1 MGFKLLA
8 PAHHIHRFF
17 APQVVPMTFP
27 STDPSKTTGGWSAV
41 LAMSLAAFA
50 LVASE
55 FMPVSLLTPIAA
67 DLHITEGQAGQG
79 ISVSGAFALI
89 TSLLI
94 ASVAARVERKK
105 LLLGL
110 TLLMIVSG
118 TVVAVAPGYPSFMFG
133 RALIGIAIGG
143 FWSLSAATA
152 MRLVKPEQVS
162 RALAIV
168 NGGNALATVI
178 AAPAGS
184 FLGSLIGWRGAFFCV
199 VPVAVLA
206 AVWLL
211 ISLPSFKAERQAGSG
226 NVLRLMKQLPVAL
239 GMVAVSVFF
248 MGQFML
254 FTYLRPFLEGVTGVS
269 VSTLSLMLLGLGLA
283 GFIGTFLIE
292 RFMGRGLYRT
302 LTVIPL
308 IMAAIALALVSFGKS
323 PVLTASLLG
332 LWGLVATAAPV
343 GWWTWLAQTLPDDAE
358 AGGGL
363 LVAIVQLAIA
373 GGAII
378 GGLAFDLSGYK
389 ATFELSAAVLVVAS
403 VLAWLA
409 GRNATE
415 VHLVEPAAHSDAV
428 SGEAESRFV

>member
-1 MGFKLLA
+1 
-8 PAHHIHRFF
+8 
-17 APQVVPMTFP
+17 MTSL
-27 STDPSKTTGGWSAV
+27 STEQRGWSAV

-67 DLHITEGQAGQG
+67 ELHVTEGQAGQG
-79 ISVSGAFALI
+79 ISVSGAFALV
-89 TSLLI
+89 TSLVI
-94 ASVAARVERKK
+94 AAVAARVERKK

-118 TVVAVAPGYPSFMFG
+118 TVVAFAPGYPSFMFG

-152 MRLVKPEQVS
+152 MRLVQPDQVS

-184 FLGSLIGWRGAFFCV
+184 FLGALIGWRGAFFCV

-211 ISLPSFKAERQAGSG
+211 ISLPSFKLERQAGSG
-226 NVLRLMKQLPVAL
+226 NALRLMKQWPVAL

-269 VSTLSLMLLGLGLA
+269 VATLSLMLLGLGLA
-283 GFIGTFLIE
+283 GFIGTFEIE
-292 RFMGRGLYRT
+292 RFLGTGLYRT

-308 IMAAIALALVSFGKS
+308 MMAVIALALVNFGAS
-323 PVLTASLLG
+323 PLLTAVLLG

-343 GWWTWLAQTLPDDAE
+343 GWWTWLAQTLPEDAE

-373 GGAII
+373 AGAIV

-389 ATFELSAAVLVVAS
+389 ATFELSAAVLVIAS
-403 VLAWLA
+403 VLAWCA
-409 GRNATE
+409 GRSATE
-415 VHLVEPAAHSDAV
+415 VHLVESNAA
-428 SGEAESRFV
+428 G

>member
-1 MGFKLLA
+1 
-8 PAHHIHRFF
+8 
-17 APQVVPMTFP
+17 MTTP
-27 STDPSKTTGGWSAV
+27 LTDPSTKKNGWSAV

-94 ASVAARVERKK
+94 ASIAARVERKK
-105 LLLGL
+105 LLLSL

-118 TVVAVAPGYPSFMFG
+118 TIVALAPGYPSFMIG

-152 MRLVKPEQVS
+152 MRLVAPDQVS
-162 RALAIV
+162 RALAMV

-178 AAPAGS
+178 AAPAGA

-199 VPVAVLA
+199 VPVAALA
-206 AVWLL
+206 AVWLM
-211 ISLPSFKAERQAGSG
+211 ISLPSFKAERRAGG
-226 NVLRLMKQLPVAL
+226 ANALQLMRQPPVAL
-239 GMVAVSVFF
+239 GMIAVSVFF

-308 IMAAIALALVSFGKS
+308 IMACIALALVSFGES
-323 PVLTASLLG
+323 AMLTAVLLG

-358 AGGGL
+358 AGGGM

-373 GGAII
+373 GGAIV

-409 GRNATE
+409 GRAATE
-415 VHLVEPAAHSDAV
+415 VHF
-428 SGEAESRFV
+428 AESNATA

>member
-1 MGFKLLA
+1 
-8 PAHHIHRFF
+8 
-17 APQVVPMTFP
+17 MTSL
-27 STDPSKTTGGWSAV
+27 STEQRGWSAV

-67 DLHITEGQAGQG
+67 ELQISEGQAGQG
-79 ISVSGAFALI
+79 ISVSGAFALV
-89 TSLLI
+89 TSLVI
-94 ASVAARVERKK
+94 AAVAARVERKT

-118 TVVAVAPGYPSFMFG
+118 TVVAFAPGYLSFMFG

-152 MRLVKPEQVS
+152 MRLVPPDQVS

-184 FLGSLIGWRGAFFCV
+184 FLGALIGWRGAFFCV
-199 VPVAVLA
+199 VPVAALA
-206 AVWLL
+206 AIWLL
-211 ISLPSFKAERQAGSG
+211 ISLPSFKLERQAGRG
-226 NVLRLMKQLPVAL
+226 NALRLMKQWPVAL

-283 GFIGTFLIE
+283 GFIGTFVIE
-292 RFMGRGLYRT
+292 RFLGTGLYRT

-308 IMAAIALALVSFGKS
+308 IMALIALALVNFGAS
-323 PVLTASLLG
+323 PLLTAVLLG

-343 GWWTWLAQTLPDDAE
+343 GWWTWLAQTLPEDAE

-373 GGAII
+373 GGAIV

-389 ATFELSAAVLVVAS
+389 ATFELSAAVLVIAS

-409 GRNATE
+409 GRS
-415 VHLVEPAAHSDAV
+415 AAQV
-428 SGEAESRFV
+428 RFVESNVVG

>member
-1 MGFKLLA
+1 
-8 PAHHIHRFF
+8 
-17 APQVVPMTFP
+17 
-27 STDPSKTTGGWSAV
+27 
-41 LAMSLAAFA
+41 
-50 LVASE
+50 
-55 FMPVSLLTPIAA
+55 
-67 DLHITEGQAGQG
+67 
-79 ISVSGAFALI
+79 
-89 TSLLI
+89 
-94 ASVAARVERKK
+94 
-105 LLLGL
+105 
-110 TLLMIVSG
+110 
-118 TVVAVAPGYPSFMFG
+118 
-133 RALIGIAIGG
+133 
-143 FWSLSAATA
+143 
-152 MRLVKPEQVS
+152 
-162 RALAIV
+162 
-168 NGGNALATVI
+168 
-178 AAPAGS
+178 
-184 FLGSLIGWRGAFFCV
+184 
-199 VPVAVLA
+199 
-206 AVWLL
+206 
-211 ISLPSFKAERQAGSG
+211 
-226 NVLRLMKQLPVAL
+226 MKQPPVAL

-323 PVLTASLLG
+323 PVLTAVLLG

-389 ATFELSAAVLVVAS
+389 ATFELSAAVLIAAS

-415 VHLVEPAAHSDAV
+415 VHLVESAAV
-428 SGEAESRFV
+428 SGDPESRFV